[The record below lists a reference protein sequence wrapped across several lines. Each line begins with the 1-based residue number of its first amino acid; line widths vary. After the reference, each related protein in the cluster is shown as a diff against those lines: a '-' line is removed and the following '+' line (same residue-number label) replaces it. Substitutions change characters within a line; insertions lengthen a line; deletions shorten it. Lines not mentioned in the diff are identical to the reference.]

1 MAIKGDFFKSK
12 MIAGLTELFICDTV
26 VDLFWVM
33 CVFAGWLRRTLNLSI
48 PCHARVA
55 ILADPPKRPK
65 SPSLQGA
72 LAYKRTQRKM
82 PGHFGAR
89 LSTSGRPGTK
99 RSNLNSRYAID
110 GFLLYCT
117 IFFPG
122 FRKVFFTL
130 QHVIFGIFLPWAN
143 NAKPGCKI
151 PIFCLGF
158 LSHPSQAR
166 EPFSL
171 RCKTIFHFRWWKET
185 IRHREIEGTGKQ
197 NVRLNFSSFYNFFF
211 HPWAS

>member
-12 MIAGLTELFICDTV
+12 MIAGLIELFICDTV

-117 IFFPG
+117 IFFPS
-122 FRKVFFTL
+122 FRKLFFSPSKML
-130 QHVIFGIFLPWAN
+130 FLAFFFPEQIMQN
-143 NAKPGCKI
+143 QGVKFP
-151 PIFCLGF
+151 FSVLGF
-158 LSHPSQAR
+158 YHTPRKLGNPSPWDAKRFFISVDGKRQFA
-166 EPFSL
+166 
-171 RCKTIFHFRWWKET
+171 
-185 IRHREIEGTGKQ
+185 TGKLRALE
-197 NVRLNFSSFYNFFF
+197 NRTFV
-211 HPWAS
+211 